1 MENRNQ
7 KNTFITRTPLILAS
21 ASPRRQELLRA
32 KGIPFTVCPSQV
44 SEERHEGETP
54 YEYALRLACDKA
66 LDVARKRPGLWILGA
81 DTVVEVDGRALG
93 KPRDAA
99 EAGQML
105 HLLSGRDHQV
115 ITAFAVVDGMGQV
128 KAREAAISRVTFKRL
143 RDEEILAYIA
153 SGEPFDKAGGYAV
166 QGLGAALVKRVE
178 GSYTNVVGLP
188 IKEVT
193 EKLKELGIVVE
204 TSETMTEIA
213 AHYRRVV
220 EAVAEAAQRCGR
232 NPQEITLVAAA
243 KTKGADEV
251 RAAIAAGAQDIGE
264 NYVQEAQAKMEA
276 IGEPIG
282 EPVRWHLIGH
292 LQRNKARVAVRLFA
306 LIQSLDSLEL
316 ARELNRQGEKL
327 DRVVRTLVEVNLAG
341 EKTKSGINKEAL
353 RDLLEELRV
362 LPFLR
367 VEGLMTVPPYS
378 PNPEDSRPYF
388 RELAQLR
395 QEHAALGIAQVDLRE
410 LSMGM
415 TEDYPV
421 AIEEGATIVR
431 IGRAIFGER
440 P

>member
-1 MENRNQ
+1 
-7 KNTFITRTPLILAS
+7 
-21 ASPRRQELLRA
+21 
-32 KGIPFTVCPSQV
+32 
-44 SEERHEGETP
+44 
-54 YEYALRLACDKA
+54 
-66 LDVARKRPGLWILGA
+66 
-81 DTVVEVDGRALG
+81 
-93 KPRDAA
+93 
-99 EAGQML
+99 
-105 HLLSGRDHQV
+105 
-115 ITAFAVVDGMGQV
+115 
-128 KAREAAISRVTFKRL
+128 
-143 RDEEILAYIA
+143 
-153 SGEPFDKAGGYAV
+153 
-166 QGLGAALVKRVE
+166 
-178 GSYTNVVGLP
+178 
-188 IKEVT
+188 
-193 EKLKELGIVVE
+193 
-204 TSETMTEIA
+204 MTEIA
-213 AHYRRVV
+213 TNYCRVV
-220 EAVAEAAQRCGR
+220 EAVAEEAQRCGR
-232 NPQEITLVAAA
+232 IPQEITIVAAA

-264 NYVQEAQAKMEA
+264 NYVQEAQAKIET
-276 IGEPIG
+276 IGKPVGKPVG

-327 DRVVRTLVEVNLAG
+327 DSVVRTLVEVNLAG
-341 EKTKSGINKEAL
+341 EKTKSGISKEAL

-388 RELAQLR
+388 RELVQLR
-395 QEHAALGIAQVDLRE
+395 QEHGALGIANVELRE

-440 P
+440 H

>member
-1 MENRNQ
+1 
-7 KNTFITRTPLILAS
+7 
-21 ASPRRQELLRA
+21 
-32 KGIPFTVCPSQV
+32 
-44 SEERHEGETP
+44 
-54 YEYALRLACDKA
+54 
-66 LDVARKRPGLWILGA
+66 
-81 DTVVEVDGRALG
+81 
-93 KPRDAA
+93 
-99 EAGQML
+99 
-105 HLLSGRDHQV
+105 
-115 ITAFAVVDGMGQV
+115 
-128 KAREAAISRVTFKRL
+128 
-143 RDEEILAYIA
+143 
-153 SGEPFDKAGGYAV
+153 
-166 QGLGAALVKRVE
+166 
-178 GSYTNVVGLP
+178 
-188 IKEVT
+188 
-193 EKLKELGIVVE
+193 
-204 TSETMTEIA
+204 MTEIA
-213 AHYRRVV
+213 TNYRRVV
-220 EAVAEAAQRCGR
+220 EAVAKSAQRCGR
-232 NPQEITLVAAA
+232 NPREITIVAAA

-264 NYVQEAQAKMEA
+264 NYVQEAQTKIEA
-276 IGEPIG
+276 IGGPVG
-282 EPVRWHLIGH
+282 KPVRWHLIGH
-292 LQRNKARVAVRLFA
+292 LQRNKARVAVRLFT

-327 DRVVRTLVEVNLAG
+327 DKVVRTLVEVNLAG

-353 RDLLEELRV
+353 QDLLEELRV

-378 PNPEDSRPYF
+378 PNPGDSRPYF